1 MTRPRT
7 DATYILPWPPS
18 VNGYWR
24 SVNGRQIL
32 SKRARQYRVAA
43 SEALLEHIRQPMIEG
58 PIVVTERFYPPT
70 KREYDL
76 DNFRKAYRDAM
87 THFGIWGDDRQIV
100 QDHGRKCEVDK
111 HNPRVEIEIQKV
123 EPSP

>member
-58 PIVVTERFYPPT
+58 PIVVTERFYPPD
-70 KREYDL
+70 RRRRDL
-76 DNFRKAYRDAM
+76 DNVKKAPRDVM
-87 THFGIWGDDRQIV
+87 THFGIWGDDSQIV
-100 QDHGRKCEVDK
+100 EDHGYMCEPDK
-111 HNPRVEIEIQKV
+111 HNPRVEV
-123 EPSP
+123 VVGRVS